1 MCGHDG
7 HAACLLGGMSIYLQ
21 NLSKIPSN
29 RGVRFLFQ
37 PGEEGAGGA
46 REMIKAGC
54 LENVDE
60 IYGNH
65 NMPRRELAGKVCCNA
80 GPMMAGFSIIEVK
93 IKGIGGHGSK
103 PECCKNPV
111 PVTAEVYLKMQA
123 LLDQAMAENSEL
135 KGSIPKLVGSN
146 ALNVIPEDCTI
157 AGTIRSFSKTY
168 PIELLEKM
176 EQATKEICD
185 ARGFE
190 FEWKSQPNFFKPVIN
205 DEWSHSWVKKAVTE
219 VYGEGMCT
227 DEGCPVFASEDFS
240 DFCVGNFFFSGA
252 VVKR

>member
-7 HAACLLGGMSIYLQ
+7 HTACLLGGMSIYLE

-46 REMIKAGC
+46 LEMIKDGC
-54 LENVDE
+54 LDNVDE

-65 NMPRRELAGKVCCNA
+65 NLPSRELAGKVCCHA
-80 GPMMAGFSIIEVK
+80 GPMTAGGSIIELK

-111 PVTAEVYLKMQA
+111 PVTAEVYLKIQA
-123 LLDQAMAENSEL
+123 ILDQAMAENSEM
-135 KGSIPKLVGSN
+135 KGSIPKFVGSN

-157 AGTIRSFSKTY
+157 GGSIRSFSLTE
-168 PIELLEKM
+168 PIELLAKM
-176 EQATKEICD
+176 E
-185 ARGFE
+185 
-190 FEWKSQPNFFKPVIN
+190 
-205 DEWSHSWVKKAVTE
+205 
-219 VYGEGMCT
+219 
-227 DEGCPVFASEDFS
+227 
-240 DFCVGNFFFSGA
+240 
-252 VVKR
+252 